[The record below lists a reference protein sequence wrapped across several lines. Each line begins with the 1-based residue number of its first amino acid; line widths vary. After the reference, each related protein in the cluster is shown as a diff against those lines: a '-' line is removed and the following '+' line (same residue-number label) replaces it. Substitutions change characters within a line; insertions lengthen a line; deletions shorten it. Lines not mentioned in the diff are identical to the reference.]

1 MGLLDQILSAVGVNT
16 DSSTSAPQA
25 ATAAVTIDGHSYQLL
40 GAIDHHSWQAG
51 QRAGFQADAV
61 PATLDAFKQLRDA
74 VAGEPHGAVALQILA
89 FELFRRDQQ
98 AGAEALTLN
107 NTGVNARACVERLR
121 ELTVRQDPYYSRPY
135 LAASF
140 FEGATPDNGYTPRR
154 PLRLSIRSSVNKG
167 YQASQLLGGT
177 VLYLDVYSEGY
188 DTPWRSIEVVR
199 PEGTPYYVVSNCP
212 ACYTQCKAIAP
223 GATFHGL

>member
-1 MGLLDQILSAVGVNT
+1 MGFFDQILSAVGVNT
-16 DSSTSAPQA
+16 ASASSASAP
-25 ATAAVTIDGHSYQLL
+25 VVVNGHSYQLL
-40 GAIDHHSWQAG
+40 GAIDQYNWQAG

-61 PATLDAFKQLRDA
+61 PTTLDNFKRLREALA
-74 VAGEPHGAVALQILA
+74 VEPHGAVALQILA
-89 FELFRRDQQ
+89 FELFRRDQL
-98 AGAEALTLN
+98 AGAEALALN
-107 NTGVNARACVERLR
+107 NTAVNARDCVERLR

-140 FEGATPDNGYTPRR
+140 FEGASPTNGYNPRR

-167 YQASQLLGGT
+167 YQASQLLHGT
-177 VLYLDVYSEGY
+177 VLYLDVYNEGY

-199 PEGTPYYVVSNCP
+199 PEGSAHYVVSNCP

-223 GATFHGL
+223 GTTFHGL